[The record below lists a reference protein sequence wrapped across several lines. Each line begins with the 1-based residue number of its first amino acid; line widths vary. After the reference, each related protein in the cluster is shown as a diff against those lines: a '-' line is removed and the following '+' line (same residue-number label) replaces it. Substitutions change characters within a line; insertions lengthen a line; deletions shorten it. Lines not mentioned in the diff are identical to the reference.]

1 MLDTFLEHPFFLNR
15 YRQAPLLKERDS
27 FLNHLQQQG
36 TSRKAL
42 RNLSA
47 ELLQVVRLLKLTQM
61 RDVSLEEI
69 QRAASCWARQQRT
82 NPKAHSYGN
91 SASSFIYAAKKWLRF
106 HGRLKLPSAPPM
118 RFAYQLGD
126 FARYMTEEKG
136 LSPYSVRSH
145 CAQTSRFLEWFGERH
160 RLLARA
166 RVEDVDQFLAMK
178 GVSGWNRKSVSVAA
192 QALRAFFRYAETHG
206 WCAAGFAKGIEA
218 PKIYKYEGLPEGP
231 SWEEVRRLLKSV
243 KGSGPAV
250 LRARAILSLLGIYGL
265 RSGEVS
271 RADEAAQ
278 LTVGDLRLRGPQEK
292 SQSFVQ
298 LRGKGNK
305 IRFCPLWASTTAVL
319 KELVTRRAEQ
329 ERVFLGRS
337 ARAMTRFGVHDIVT
351 RHARMARGNRAG
363 LRLKRIGPHTIRH
376 TTATHLLRAGVDI
389 NTIRAWLGHVS
400 IDTTNIYAESDLEM
414 KAKAL
419 GMCETKLRQPRKRW
433 RDNPD
438 LLKFLAQ
445 L

>member
-178 GVSGWNRKSVSVAA
+178 GVSGGIASRFRWLHKHCVPSFGTPRRTDG
-192 QALRAFFRYAETHG
+192 AL
-206 WCAAGFAKGIEA
+206 GFAKGIEA

-271 RADEAAQ
+271 RAD
-278 LTVGDLRLRGPQEK
+278 GSRP
-292 SQSFVQ
+292 
-298 LRGKGNK
+298 N
-305 IRFCPLWASTTAVL
+305 
-319 KELVTRRAEQ
+319 
-329 ERVFLGRS
+329 
-337 ARAMTRFGVHDIVT
+337 
-351 RHARMARGNRAG
+351 
-363 LRLKRIGPHTIRH
+363 
-376 TTATHLLRAGVDI
+376 
-389 NTIRAWLGHVS
+389 
-400 IDTTNIYAESDLEM
+400 
-414 KAKAL
+414 
-419 GMCETKLRQPRKRW
+419 
-433 RDNPD
+433 
-438 LLKFLAQ
+438 
-445 L
+445 